1 MPTWRLAPG
10 PYSSAVSI
18 GKHCDRVDLDQ
29 IIGRGHLTD
38 LDHGGSGR
46 RRLEVFAPHI
56 VDLLEMLHVAHV
68 NVDPADVVHA
78 AARLLDRRLE
88 ILADLARLRL
98 DVADPGNGAVGA
110 PRGHAGDEDQPPA
123 RLDHRG
129 MREMAARLAD
139 FRRTD
144 LLLGHAFH
152 SWSTYLRSI
161 RTAAHL
167 ARSFP
172 RKRESRFLIWV
183 PACAG
188 TSGSEA
194 KHRVATGSSARV
206 LLVAVEVRFEWV
218 MRTVIDFEHNCLF
231 VRERRPVH
239 L

>member
-1 MPTWRLAPG
+1 
-10 PYSSAVSI
+10 
-18 GKHCDRVDLDQ
+18 
-29 IIGRGHLTD
+29 
-38 LDHGGSGR
+38 
-46 RRLEVFAPHI
+46 
-56 VDLLEMLHVAHV
+56 
-68 NVDPADVVHA
+68 
-78 AARLLDRRLE
+78 
-88 ILADLARLRL
+88 
-98 DVADPGNGAVGA
+98 
-110 PRGHAGDEDQPPA
+110 
-123 RLDHRG
+123 
-129 MREMAARLAD
+129 
-139 FRRTD
+139 
-144 LLLGHAFH
+144 H

-194 KHRVATGSSARV
+194 KHRVAPGSTARV

-239 L
+239 LPLRIAVERARCERDAGVGVFVTPLQAEHELVRGVIMGRRNPRTFRELDQRDRSSGLLIAPKHFFRDAFERLLAPRQPLGLNQNLLQVRSSRRHLHHRAALHGAIIPVLPRRRKAAGGAS